1 MRFVKLHGAGN
12 DYVVVDARHLEM
24 DWPTV
29 ARAVCH
35 RHFGIGADG
44 LIVVLSSHQADLR
57 MRMFNPDGSEAEM
70 CGNGI
75 RCFAKFALERGIAT
89 PREGGL
95 RVETLAGIRTVE
107 PVWHNGK
114 VVRARV
120 GMGKPVLSALAVPV
134 DPSQRLVPVGQR
146 ASTLY
151 GASPQGAGYSAPPP
165 DMAFDWPL
173 VLEGRAFTFTA
184 VSMGNPH
191 AVAFLEEP
199 VDAFPL
205 AHYGPL
211 AERHPLF
218 PRRVNFEVVN
228 VLDRCHLKARV
239 WERGAGET
247 LACGTGACAV
257 AVAAR
262 LHGYIED
269 KVDIS
274 LPGGTLTV
282 EWDGTGEVLL
292 EGPVEEV
299 FEGQWLRPWG
309 GK

>member
-1 MRFVKLHGAGN
+1 MRFSKLHGAGN
-12 DYVVVDARHLEM
+12 DYVVVDARHLAL
-24 DWPTV
+24 DWPQV
-29 ARAVCH
+29 ARSVCH
-35 RHFGIGADG
+35 RRFGVGADG
-44 LIVVLSSHQADLR
+44 LILVLPSQKAHLR

-75 RCFAKFALERGIAT
+75 RCFAKFALERGIA
-89 PREGGL
+89 PREAPAL

-107 PVWHNGK
+107 PLWANGK

-120 GMGKPVLSALAVPV
+120 NMGKPGLKAEAVPV
-134 DPSQRLVPVGQR
+134 DPAHRLVPVGQR

-151 GASPQGAGYSAPPP
+151 GATPSGPGYASPPP

-173 VLEGRAFTFTA
+173 VLEGRSFTFTA

-191 AVAFLEEP
+191 AVVFLEEP

-205 AHYGPL
+205 AHFGPL
-211 AERHPLF
+211 VERHPLF
-218 PRRVNFEVVN
+218 PRRVNFEVANLV
-228 VLDRCHLKARV
+228 DRRHLKVRV

-257 AVAAR
+257 AVSAR

-269 KVDIS
+269 QVDIT
-274 LPGGTLTV
+274 LPGGVLTV
-282 EWDGTGEVLL
+282 FWDGEGEVLL

-299 FEGQWLRPWG
+299 FEGEWLRPWG
-309 GK
+309 GQ